1 MDIRGEWP
9 ADELKDFK
17 NDMKLLPNFITEEE
31 EQKLFEEVEPY
42 MKRLRYEYDHW
53 DDVNILKKVKIL
65 VKFYKFVYFPGYTWF
80 S

>member
-1 MDIRGEWP
+1 MDFRGEWP

-80 S
+80 